1 MAPARRTL
9 TVVSNRGPIQYAT
22 DEGRRVARRGA
33 GGLVSA
39 LRGLIGA
46 HDVTWIACAITAEDH
61 VVAAEQAGT
70 ATREEDAAGSAFRLR
85 FADPD
90 PADYAAM
97 YRQVANPLLW
107 FIQHRLYGDGVEPD
121 SEAELRA
128 GWAGY
133 RRYNASVAREA
144 AGEAGADAVLVHD
157 YQLYLVPRM
166 LREAGVAAPVL
177 HFTHIP
183 WPEPE
188 AWSRLP
194 ADLLEELL
202 EGLLGADIVGFQTR
216 GDAARFLATC
226 ADALPAADVDP
237 EAGAVRLD
245 GHETRVR
252 HYPISID
259 PDGFRRV
266 RDAPAALAAHEAL
279 VRERPRRLVLRVDRS
294 DPSKNSVRAYHA
306 FDRLLERR
314 PDLHGE
320 VGMLALVDPSRLAVP
335 VYAQHLEDIRA
346 AARSV
351 NERHGTRDWLPIDLR
366 IGDNFPLA
374 VAAYR
379 EYDVLLVN
387 PIADGMNLISKEA
400 PLLNERDGAVA
411 LSVRAGSFEELG
423 AWCVPVEPLDVG
435 QTSAALEQAL
445 DLPDAERAIR
455 ADGLRRAVE
464 AHDVAAWIAD
474 QLADLARLPE
484 AVR

>member
-9 TVVSNRGPIQYAT
+9 TVVSNRGPIQYSTIDGA
-22 DEGRRVARRGA
+22 RVAQRGS

-46 HDVTWIACAITAEDH
+46 HDVTWIACAITPEDH
-61 VVAAEQAGT
+61 AVAAEHAG
-70 ATREEDAAGSAFRLR
+70 AAVQEEDAAGHPFRLR
-85 FADPD
+85 FAEPD
-90 PADYAAM
+90 PADFAAM
-97 YRQVANPLLW
+97 YEQIANPLLW
-107 FIQHRLYGDGVEPD
+107 FVQHRLYGDGVEPASD
-121 SEAELRA
+121 EELRA

-133 RRYNASVAREA
+133 RRYNDAVAEAVAREA
-144 AGEAGADAVLVHD
+144 TGAAVMVHD
-157 YQLYLVPRM
+157 YQLYLVPRL
-166 LREAGVAAPVL
+166 LREAGATTPIL

-183 WPEPE
+183 WPEPN

-202 EGLLGADIVGFQTR
+202 LGLLGADIIGLQTR
-216 GDAARFLATC
+216 ADGERLLATC
-226 ADALPAADVDP
+226 AAALPGADVDP
-237 EAGAVRLD
+237 EAGTVRVD

-259 PDGFRRV
+259 PTGFRRV
-266 RDAPAALAAHEAL
+266 RDAPAALAAHAAL
-279 VRERPRRLVLRVDRS
+279 VRDRPRRLILRVDRS

-306 FDRLLERR
+306 YDRLLECR

-320 VGMLALVDPSRLAVP
+320 VAMLALVDPSRLAVP
-335 VYAQHLEDIRA
+335 VYAQHLAEIRA
-346 AARSV
+346 AAAAV
-351 NERHGTRDWLPIDLR
+351 NERHGTGTWLPIDLR

-411 LSVRAGSFEELG
+411 LSVRAGSFAELG

-435 QTSAALEQAL
+435 QTSAALEAAL
-445 DLPDAERAIR
+445 ELPVAERALR

-464 AHDVAAWIAD
+464 AHDVAAWIEQ
-474 QLADLARLPE
+474 QLDDLARLPE